1 MNFSSIKLNVTLVER
16 KVIVRWKNPD
26 WGTLPPK
33 PPTGGRSASPRPPAQ
48 MVVGVMNFLKSV
60 PFVLS

>member
-1 MNFSSIKLNVTLVER
+1 MPPPDPLHMRSLVIGKTR
-16 KVIVRWKNPD
+16 I

-48 MVVGVMNFLKSV
+48 GASGCDR
-60 PFVLS
+60 S